1 MERYATILSFAIL
14 LAAVAQSGV
23 ADGQENWSQWRGP
36 GGTGVAVAGEYPV
49 TFSKSKNVKWK
60 VELPGR
66 GCSTPAVWGDSI
78 FVTCAIDGQDGL
90 VCFDFDGKEK
100 WRQQFGKEKQGKH
113 RNGSGSNPSP
123 VVTDRYV
130 AVYYKSSTVAC
141 LTHAGE
147 VVWKK
152 NLVDEYGEDTL
163 YWDRGTS
170 PVLAAENVVIAVM
183 QGGDS
188 YLVALD
194 LDSGKVAWKSARD
207 YKVTEET
214 DNAYTTPV
222 ALTLDGRETVL
233 VWGAGHLDAW
243 DAKSGEKLW
252 YAGDFNPK
260 SEKFW
265 RTIASA
271 VSDSDVAIVP
281 FGRGKFLRAMKLAG
295 ADGDV
300 TDSHRLWERS
310 GVGADVPT
318 PVLNGDQVVVLH
330 DKGRVFCLDKFT
342 GAEKWRGELPKA
354 RGKYFASPVLAGDSV
369 FFTREDGVILVARIS
384 NETLEIRAENDM
396 GEAVIATPIPIRNHL
411 LVRGVKH
418 LFLIGG

>member
-1 MERYATILSFAIL
+1 M
-14 LAAVAQSGV
+14 
-23 ADGQENWSQWRGP
+23 
-36 GGTGVAVAGEYPV
+36 
-49 TFSKSKNVKWK
+49 
-60 VELPGR
+60 
-66 GCSTPAVWGDSI
+66 
-78 FVTCAIDGQDGL
+78 
-90 VCFDFDGKEK
+90 
-100 WRQQFGKEKQGKH
+100 
-113 RNGSGSNPSP
+113 
-123 VVTDRYV
+123 
-130 AVYYKSSTVAC
+130 
-141 LTHAGE
+141 
-147 VVWKK
+147 
-152 NLVDEYGEDTL
+152 
-163 YWDRGTS
+163 
-170 PVLAAENVVIAVM
+170 
-183 QGGDS
+183 
-188 YLVALD
+188 
-194 LDSGKVAWKSARD
+194 
-207 YKVTEET
+207 
-214 DNAYTTPV
+214 
-222 ALTLDGRETVL
+222 
-233 VWGAGHLDAW
+233 DAW

-342 GAEKWRGELPKA
+342 GAEKWRGKLPKA